1 MDKIREEFEK
11 EYDIIEFRLD
21 SDFPVFEAGY
31 KSRDPE
37 IAELHESCNNY
48 KKMYVDKM
56 EEVKKLKKS
65 LKEVL
70 ENIKY
75 FTDRVEAGTILSR
88 KTYAIYKNLLAKY
101 EKVSQ
106 VTWDLLPEDKKILKE
121 SE

>member
-11 EYDIIEFRLD
+11 EYDVIEFRLD

-31 KSRDPE
+31 KSRDEE

-56 EEVKKLKKS
+56 EEIKKLK
-65 LKEVL
+65 
-70 ENIKY
+70 
-75 FTDRVEAGTILSR
+75 
-88 KTYAIYKNLLAKY
+88 
-101 EKVSQ
+101 
-106 VTWDLLPEDKKILKE
+106 DLLIELGNILYVDSDGIGNIQTARNLIEEALKE